1 MAGVGWLPM
10 VVTGVTSLGNLV
22 KTGITKTSEISNS
35 MDVVYTQNFREKELA
50 TRMVQMYTTNAKD
63 VKGGIIPET
72 PKNTSDRSKQI
83 DELMHS
89 LLNQTRGINIK

>member
-1 MAGVGWLPM
+1 MAGWLPF

-22 KTGITKTSEISNS
+22 KTGVTKVSEIATS
-35 MDVVYTQNFREKELA
+35 MDVVYTQNYREKELT
-50 TRMVQMYTTNAKD
+50 TRFVNMYTTNAKD

-72 PKNTSDRSKQI
+72 QKNTSDRSKQI